1 MFQNNASPTC
11 QFGIYNNY
19 NASLS
24 GDSKQNIT
32 RIIQEIQDGSFNKL
46 LNTEGANE
54 YINIKKFWETIN
66 SESLQDSQEWIGN
79 NIQR

>member
-1 MFQNNASPTC
+1 MELYASEEMGTVLIKAAKEGITNVVQNNASPTC

-32 RIIQEIQDGSFNKL
+32 RIIQAIQDGSFNK
-46 LNTEGANE
+46 
-54 YINIKKFWETIN
+54 
-66 SESLQDSQEWIGN
+66 
-79 NIQR
+79 